1 MQSAEEASQ
10 AVQQI
15 EAKFLV
21 LDRSCLQ
28 QWPDLKQCCPSLQ
41 LQVLL
46 GPGFN
51 HPASINAEK
60 VLILAGQN
68 PRLDFYWGPDSV
80 ALICFT
86 SGILCLCMMHIL
98 ISAEGLVFLLDV
110 ESTNIFHK
118 LTLFQFIV

>member
-51 HPASINAEK
+51 HPA
-60 VLILAGQN
+60 
-68 PRLDFYWGPDSV
+68 
-80 ALICFT
+80 
-86 SGILCLCMMHIL
+86 CMC
-98 ISAEGLVFLLDV
+98 
-110 ESTNIFHK
+110 TQ
-118 LTLFQFIV
+118 TL